1 MRIIKSRDLMII
13 LSKLNRQNQIGRAV
27 STKVYELWNK
37 LLEAD
42 SYDEVEGAF
51 STLNVT
57 NHGES
62 RIQHCVKYD
71 LGKGYRLVTIKHK
84 GIVSLE
90 FVGNH
95 DETDKWLDRN
105 SGKTLITDGSTLESV
120 NRIDGNQQ
128 LSWMEAAEAFPM
140 NSNRPLLDFLK
151 DKELEFIDHSLVI
164 PAANLRRLMRIYSY
178 STKEELEAALNGLQE
193 REYLFLSSLF
203 KCLYEDDLEGATLL
217 IDHEKDDLF
226 DISDLDKS
234 DIDEVRLGR
243 GYIELRDLSKEE
255 WNNLLSREWV
265 DWMLFLH
272 PDQKEIVDK
281 DFNGPSR
288 LLGVSGSGKT
298 CVLVHRALYLAK
310 KYKEPILI
318 TTINNSLA
326 ELLRGLVDQLIELEA
341 EDKEEL
347 KKLIEVKSFW
357 RVCFDFILVH
367 ENDQLIK
374 RGLEEYSDK
383 SQDDVDR
390 IWEEFVNLEEN
401 NEDYL
406 KAFNVITALKARS
419 MDAHS
424 YIKDEFNLIRSATSK
439 PQRHEYL
446 ELSRTGRKT
455 PLSKEMREDVLGT
468 LEAWEEKMEH
478 VGVSDYMNVLRFVN
492 KHESNI
498 KSKYRSILV
507 DEIQDF
513 GTEELRIL
521 RKLVVEDEN
530 DLFMCGDIAQQVQV
544 KQHKIRTAGINVIP
558 SNYLKIVKNYR
569 NSKEILL
576 AANSMFNSN
585 INRDD
590 FTEEGFELLDPELA
604 NFHTTE
610 PNVYYAPSF
619 ELELEYALNYF
630 QWCLSEGLMSKACI
644 ALAGFTHFEVCRL
657 AEQLHLPILNGDTDV
672 KDEKI
677 VISELN
683 QTKGFEFD
691 AVAVLNLNLE
701 NFPKPNYPKEEEFRD
716 ISRLYVAMTRAK
728 KHLILSYNTMLSRVF
743 DNVREYISDSQ
754 LWSEQLGE
762 EINEV
767 QLVQLIAPKVDNLLN
782 SDLDG
787 LRFIIRTPLIFSR
800 ELSLKIKQLVTG
812 RTASDT
818 SGRPTQFKTIRDIR
832 VALKIPRY
840 QGHLRNLLGAAYKE
854 AIEVLEIEFEVQ
866 RI

>member
-1 MRIIKSRDLMII
+1 MMI

-27 STKVYELWNK
+27 STKVYELWHN
-37 LLEAD
+37 L
-42 SYDEVEGAF
+42 EGAENYDDVETAF
-51 STLNVT
+51 ATLTVT

-84 GIVSLE
+84 GVISLE

-95 DETDKWLDRN
+95 NETDKWLDRN
-105 SGKTLITDGSTLESV
+105 SGKILITDGSTLESV
-120 NRIDGNQQ
+120 NRIESNQK
-128 LSWMEAAEAFPM
+128 LSWMEAAKAFPM
-140 NSNRPLLDFLK
+140 NSNKPLLDFLK
-151 DKELEFIDHSLVI
+151 DKELEFIDTLVI
-164 PAANLRRLMRIYSY
+164 PATNLRRLMRIYSY
-178 STKEELEAALNGLQE
+178 STKEELESALNGLQK
-193 REYLFLSSLF
+193 REYSFLSSLF

-226 DISDLDKS
+226 NISDLDTS
-234 DIDEVRLGR
+234 DIDEVRVGR

-318 TTINNSLA
+318 TTINHSLA
-326 ELLRGLVDQLIELEA
+326 ELLRGLVNQLVEFEVDEKETLSEL
-341 EDKEEL
+341 
-347 KKLIEVKSFW
+347 IQVKSFW
-357 RVCFDFILVH
+357 RVCFDFILQF
-367 ENDQLIK
+367 EKDSLIR

-401 NEDYL
+401 NDDYI
-406 KAFNVITALKARS
+406 KAFDVITALKGRS

-424 YIKDEFNLIRSATSK
+424 YIKDEFNLIRSATSVE
-439 PQRHEYL
+439 QRFEYL
-446 ELSRTGRKT
+446 ELPRTGRKT
-455 PLSKEMREDVLGT
+455 PLSKELREVVLST
-468 LEAWEEKMEH
+468 LNAWEEKMEH

-498 KSKYRSILV
+498 AASYRSILV

-521 RKLVVEDEN
+521 RKLVDEN
-530 DLFMCGDIAQQVQV
+530 ENDIFMCGDIAQQVQV
-544 KQHKIRTAGINVIP
+544 KQHKIRTAGINVLP

-610 PNVYYAPSF
+610 PSVYYAPSF
-619 ELELEYALNYF
+619 ELELEYALNYLH
-630 QWCLSEGLMSKACI
+630 WCLSEGLTSKACI

-657 AEQLHLPILNGDTDV
+657 AEQLQLPILNGDTDV

-691 AVAVLNLNLE
+691 AVVILNLNTE
-701 NFPKPNYPKEEEFRD
+701 TFPKPNYPKEEEFRD

-728 KHLILSYNTMLSRVF
+728 KDLILSYSTSLSNVF
-743 DNVREYISDSQ
+743 DQVDEYISDPE
-754 LWSEQLGE
+754 LWSEHLGE

-767 QLVQLIAPKVDNLLN
+767 ELDHFTSLKADDLLN

-787 LRFIIRTPLIFSR
+787 LKFVIRTPLLFSR
-800 ELSLKIKQLVTG
+800 ELALRIKQLVTG
-812 RTASDT
+812 RIASDT
-818 SGRPTQFKTIRDIR
+818 SGRPTQFKNIKDLRG
-832 VALKIPRY
+832 ALRIPRY
-840 QGHLRNLLGAAYKE
+840 QGHLRSLLGATYEE
-854 AIEVLEIEFEVQ
+854 AMVALKIELEVQ

>member
-1 MRIIKSRDLMII
+1 MMI

-27 STKVYELWNK
+27 STKVYELWHN
-37 LLEAD
+37 LEGAEN
-42 SYDEVEGAF
+42 YDDVETAF
-51 STLNVT
+51 STLTVT
-57 NHGES
+57 NHGEN

-84 GIVSLE
+84 GVISLE

-95 DETDKWLDRN
+95 KETDKWLDRN
-105 SGKTLITDGSTLESV
+105 SGKILITDGSTLESV
-120 NRIDGNQQ
+120 NRIESNQK
-128 LSWMEAAEAFPM
+128 LSWMEAAKAFPM
-140 NSNRPLLDFLK
+140 NSNKPLLDFLK
-151 DKELEFIDHSLVI
+151 DKELEFIDTLVI
-164 PAANLRRLMRIYSY
+164 PATNLRRLMRIYSY
-178 STKEELEAALNGLQE
+178 STKEELESALNGLQK
-193 REYLFLSSLF
+193 REYSFLSSLF

-226 DISDLDKS
+226 NISDLDTS
-234 DIDEVRLGR
+234 DIDQVRVGR

-318 TTINNSLA
+318 TTINHSLA
-326 ELLRGLVDQLIELEA
+326 ELLRGLVNQLVEFEVDEKETLSEL
-341 EDKEEL
+341 
-347 KKLIEVKSFW
+347 IQVKSFW
-357 RVCFDFILVH
+357 RVCFDFILQF
-367 ENDQLIK
+367 EKDSLIR

-401 NEDYL
+401 NDDYI
-406 KAFNVITALKARS
+406 KAFDVITALKGRS

-424 YIKDEFNLIRSATSK
+424 YIKDEFNLIRSATSVE
-439 PQRHEYL
+439 QRFEYL
-446 ELSRTGRKT
+446 ELPRTGRKT
-455 PLSKEMREDVLGT
+455 PLSKELREVVLST
-468 LEAWEEKMEH
+468 LNAWEEKMEH

-492 KHESNI
+492 KHKSNI
-498 KSKYRSILV
+498 AASYRSILV

-521 RKLVVEDEN
+521 RKLVDEN
-530 DLFMCGDIAQQVQV
+530 ENDIFMCGDIAQQVQV
-544 KQHKIRTAGINVIP
+544 KQHKIRTAGINVLP

-610 PNVYYAPSF
+610 PSVYYAPSF
-619 ELELEYALNYF
+619 ELELEYALNYLH
-630 QWCLSEGLMSKACI
+630 WCLSEGLTSKACI

-657 AEQLHLPILNGDTDV
+657 AEQLQLPILNGDTDV

-691 AVAVLNLNLE
+691 AVVILNLNTE
-701 NFPKPNYPKEEEFRD
+701 TFPKPNYPKEEEFRD

-728 KHLILSYNTMLSRVF
+728 KDLILSYSTSLSNVF
-743 DNVREYISDSQ
+743 DQVDEYISDPE
-754 LWSEQLGE
+754 LWSEHLGE

-767 QLVQLIAPKVDNLLN
+767 ELDHFTSLKADDLLN

-787 LRFIIRTPLIFSR
+787 LKFVIRTPLLFSR
-800 ELSLKIKQLVTG
+800 ELALRIKQLVTG
-812 RTASDT
+812 RIASDT
-818 SGRPTQFKTIRDIR
+818 SGRPTQFKNIKDLRG
-832 VALKIPRY
+832 ALRIPRY
-840 QGHLRNLLGAAYKE
+840 QGHLRSLLGATYEE
-854 AIEVLEIEFEVQ
+854 AMVALKIELEVQ

>member
-1 MRIIKSRDLMII
+1 MRVIKSRDLMMI

-27 STKVYELWNK
+27 STKVYELWNE

-42 SYDEVEGAF
+42 NYDEVEAAF
-51 STLNVT
+51 TTLNVT

-71 LGKGYRLVTIKHK
+71 LGRGYRLVTIKHQ

-95 DETDKWLDRN
+95 DETDRWLDRN
-105 SGKTLITDGSTLESV
+105 AGRTLITDRSTLESV
-120 NRIDGNQQ
+120 NRIEGIQQ
-128 LSWMEAAEAFPM
+128 VSWMEGFNAFPM
-140 NSNRPLLDFLK
+140 NSNKPLLDFLK
-151 DKELEFIDHSLVI
+151 ERDLEFIEGLDI
-164 PAANLRRLMRIYSY
+164 PIANYRRLMKIYSY
-178 STKEELEAALNGLQE
+178 SNKEELETALNGLQE
-193 REYLFLSSLF
+193 REYSFLSSLF

-217 IDHEKDDLF
+217 IDHEKDDFLKL
-226 DISDLDKS
+226 SDLDSS
-234 DIDEVRLGR
+234 DIDEVRLGQ

-310 KYKEPILI
+310 KYKEPVLI
-318 TTINNSLA
+318 TTINHSLA
-326 ELLRGLVDQLIELEA
+326 ELLKGLVNQLIELEV
-341 EDKEEL
+341 EEKEALTEL
-347 KKLIEVKSFW
+347 IQVKSFW
-357 RVCFDFILVH
+357 KVCFDFILQF
-367 ENDQLIK
+367 EKDNLIR

-390 IWEEFVNLEEN
+390 IWEEFINLEEN
-401 NEDYL
+401 NDDYI
-406 KAFNVITALKARS
+406 KAFDVITALKGRD

-424 YIKDEFNLIRSATSK
+424 YIKDEFNLIRSATSNT
-439 PQRHEYL
+439 QRQEYL

-455 PLSKEMREDVLGT
+455 PLSQEMREVVLDT

-492 KHESNI
+492 KYEANI
-498 KSKYRSILV
+498 TASYRSILV

-513 GTEELRIL
+513 GTEELSIL
-521 RKLVVEDEN
+521 RKLVDVGEN
-530 DLFMCGDIAQQVQV
+530 DIFMCGDIAQQVQV

-558 SNYLKIVKNYR
+558 ANYLTIVKNYR

-576 AANSMFNSN
+576 AANRMFNSN

-610 PNVYYAPSF
+610 PYVYYAPSF
-619 ELELEYALNYF
+619 ELELEYSINYL

-657 AEQLHLPILNGDTDV
+657 AEQLQLPILNGDTDV

-701 NFPKPNYPKEEEFRD
+701 TFPKPNYPKEEEFRD
-716 ISRLYVAMTRAK
+716 VSRLYVAMTRAK
-728 KHLILSYNTMLSRVF
+728 KELILSYNTKLSKVF
-743 DNVREYISDSQ
+743 DHVGECISDPQ
-754 LWSEQLGE
+754 LWSEQLDE

-767 QLVQLIAPKVDNLLN
+767 QLGNFVGPQVNNLLD

-787 LRFIIRTPLIFSR
+787 LRFIIRTPLTFSR
-800 ELSLKIKQLVTG
+800 ELALKIRQLVGG
-812 RTASDT
+812 RSASDT
-818 SGRPTQFKTIRDIR
+818 SGRPTQFKTIKDLRS
-832 VALKIPRY
+832 ALKTLRY
-840 QGHLRNLLGAAYKE
+840 QGHLRNILGAVYDE
-854 AIEVLEIEFEVQ
+854 AIEVMKIDFEVQ

>member
-1 MRIIKSRDLMII
+1 MRVIKSSDLMMI
-13 LSKLNRQNQIGRAV
+13 LSKLNRQNQIGRSV
-27 STKVYELWNK
+27 STKVYELWNE
-37 LLEAD
+37 LVEANSFED
-42 SYDEVEGAF
+42 VEVAF
-51 STLNVT
+51 GRLNVT
-57 NHGES
+57 NHGET

-84 GIVSLE
+84 GVVSLE

-95 DETDKWLDRN
+95 DDTDKWLN
-105 SGKTLITDGSTLESV
+105 ANAGKQLITDGDTITSV
-120 NRIDGNQQ
+120 KKIEGEKYIGWMDNQY
-128 LSWMEAAEAFPM
+128 AFPM
-140 NSNRPLLDFLK
+140 NSDKPLLDFLREK
-151 DKELEFIDHSLVI
+151 DHNFIDTLNIPIPNYRSL
-164 PAANLRRLMRIYSY
+164 LSIYSY
-178 STKEELEAALNGLQE
+178 SSKDELEAALNGLPE
-193 REYLFLSSLF
+193 REYSFLSSLF
-203 KCLYEDDLEGATLL
+203 NYLYQDDLEGAFRL
-217 IDHEKDDLF
+217 IEHEQDEF
-226 DISDLDKS
+226 FNVSDLNSS
-234 DIDEVRLGR
+234 DINNVRLGR

-255 WNNLLSREWV
+255 WNSLLDSEWV

-272 PDQKEIVDK
+272 PDQKEIVNK

-310 KYKEPILI
+310 KYKEPVLI
-318 TTINNSLA
+318 TTINHSLA
-326 ELLRGLVDQLIELEA
+326 ELLKGLVDQLIELEFQ
-341 EDKEEL
+341 EKEIL
-347 KKLIEVKSFW
+347 KGLIQVKSFW
-357 RVCFDFILVH
+357 KVCFDFILQF
-367 ENDQLIK
+367 EKDSLIR

-401 NEDYL
+401 NDDYI
-406 KAFNVITALKARS
+406 KAFDVITALKGRS
-419 MDAHS
+419 MDAHT
-424 YIKDEFNLIRSATSK
+424 YIKDEFNLVRSATSVE
-439 PQRHEYL
+439 QRLEYL
-446 ELSRTGRKT
+446 DLPRTGRKT
-455 PLSKEMREDVLGT
+455 PLNKELREVVLST
-468 LEAWEEKMEH
+468 LNAWEEKMEH

-498 KSKYRSILV
+498 TTNYRSILI

-521 RKLVVEDEN
+521 RKLVDEDEN
-530 DLFMCGDIAQQVQV
+530 DIFMCGDIAQQVQV
-544 KQHKIRTAGINVIP
+544 KQHKIRTAGINVLP

-569 NSKEILL
+569 NSREILL

-610 PNVYYAPSF
+610 PYVYYAPSF
-619 ELELEYALNYF
+619 EMELEYALNYLR
-630 QWCLSEGLMSKACI
+630 WCLNEGLMSKACI
-644 ALAGFTHFEVCRL
+644 ALAGFSHFEVCRL
-657 AEQLHLPILNGDTDV
+657 AEQLQLPILNGDTDV

-691 AVAVLNLNLE
+691 VVAILNLNSE
-701 NFPKPNYPKEEEFRD
+701 TFPKPNYPKEEEFRD

-728 KHLILSYNTMLSRVF
+728 KELILSYNTTLSKVF
-743 DNVREYISDSQ
+743 NHVGEYISDPT

-767 QLVQLIAPKVDNLLN
+767 QLDHFSALKSDNLMN
-782 SDLDG
+782 SELDG
-787 LRFIIRTPLIFSR
+787 LRFIIRTPLLFSR
-800 ELSLKIKQLVTG
+800 DLALKFKQLVTG
-812 RTASDT
+812 RSTSDT
-818 SGRPTQFKTIRDIR
+818 SGRPTQFKAIKDLRG
-832 VALKIPRY
+832 ALKIPRY
-840 QGHLRNLLGAAYKE
+840 QGHLRSLFGTTYEE
-854 AIEVLEIEFEVQ
+854 AMKVLEIELEVQ

>member
-1 MRIIKSRDLMII
+1 MRVIKSNDLMVI
-13 LSKLNRQNQIGRAV
+13 LSRLNRQNQIGRAV
-27 STKVYELWNK
+27 STKVYELWNE
-37 LLEAD
+37 LLEANN
-42 SYDEVEGAF
+42 YDEVEAAF
-51 STLNVT
+51 ANLNVT

-71 LGKGYRLVTIKHK
+71 LGKGYRLVTIKHA
-84 GIVSLE
+84 GVVSLE

-95 DETDKWLDRN
+95 DQTDKWLNRN
-105 SGKTLITDGSTLESV
+105 SGKILVTDGSTLKSV
-120 NRIDGNQQ
+120 NRINGEQH
-128 LSWMEAAEAFPM
+128 LIWMEAADEFPM
-140 NSNRPLLDFLK
+140 NSGKPLLYFLK
-151 DKELEFIDHSLVI
+151 EKDLEFIESLDI
-164 PAANLRRLMRIYSY
+164 PNANYRRLMGIYAY
-178 STKEELEAALNGLQE
+178 SNKEELERALNGLQE
-193 REYLFLSSLF
+193 REHSFLSSLF

-226 DISDLDKS
+226 DISDLDSS
-234 DIDEVRLGR
+234 DIDEVRLGQ
-243 GYIELRDLSKEE
+243 GYIELRDLSKDE

-272 PDQKEIVDK
+272 PDQKEIVDR

-310 KYKEPILI
+310 KYKEPVLI
-318 TTINNSLA
+318 TTINHSLA
-326 ELLRGLVDQLIELEA
+326 ELLKGLVDQLIELEVEEKETLA
-341 EDKEEL
+341 E
-347 KKLIEVKSFW
+347 LIQVKSFW
-357 RVCFDFILVH
+357 RVCFDFILQF
-367 ENDQLIK
+367 EEDNLIR

-390 IWEEFVNLEEN
+390 IWEEFINLEEN
-401 NEDYL
+401 NDDYS
-406 KAFNVITALKARS
+406 KAFDVITALKGRS
-419 MDAHS
+419 MDAHT
-424 YIKDEFNLIRSATSK
+424 YIKDEFNLIRSATSIE
-439 PQRHEYL
+439 QRLQYL
-446 ELSRTGRKT
+446 ELPRTGRKT
-455 PLSKEMREDVLGT
+455 PLNKELREIVLGT
-468 LEAWEEKMEH
+468 LNAWEEKMEH
-478 VGVSDYMNVLRFVN
+478 VGVSDYMNVLRFVS
-492 KHESNI
+492 KHESNMAAR
-498 KSKYRSILV
+498 YRSILV

-521 RKLVVEDEN
+521 RKLVDEN
-530 DLFMCGDIAQQVQV
+530 ENDIFMCGDIAQQVQV
-544 KQHKIRTAGINVIP
+544 KQHKIRTAGINVLP
-558 SNYLKIVKNYR
+558 SNYLRIVKNYR

-576 AANSMFNSN
+576 AANSMFNTN

-610 PNVYYAPSF
+610 PYVYHAPSF
-619 ELELEYALNYF
+619 ELELEYALNYLR
-630 QWCLSEGLMSKACI
+630 WCLNEGLMSKACI

-657 AEQLHLPILNGDTDV
+657 AEQLQLPILNGDTDV

-691 AVAVLNLNLE
+691 VVAILNLNSE
-701 NFPKPNYPKEEEFRD
+701 TFPKPNYPKEEEFRD

-728 KHLILSYNTMLSRVF
+728 KELILSYNTTLSTVF
-743 DNVREYISDSQ
+743 DHVGEYISDPA

-767 QLVQLIAPKVDNLLN
+767 QLDHFSAPKSDDLLN

-787 LRFIIRTPLIFSR
+787 LRFIIRTPLLFSR

-812 RTASDT
+812 RSASDT
-818 SGRPTQFKTIRDIR
+818 SGRPTQFKVIKDLRG
-832 VALKIPRY
+832 ALKIPRY
-840 QGHLRNLLGAAYKE
+840 QGHLRSLFGATYEE
-854 AIEVLEIEFEVQ
+854 AMEVLNIDLEVQ

>member
-1 MRIIKSRDLMII
+1 MMI

-27 STKVYELWNK
+27 STKVYELWHN
-37 LLEAD
+37 LEGAEN
-42 SYDEVEGAF
+42 YDDVETAF
-51 STLNVT
+51 STLTVT
-57 NHGES
+57 NHGEN

-84 GIVSLE
+84 GVISLE

-95 DETDKWLDRN
+95 NETDKWLDRN
-105 SGKTLITDGSTLESV
+105 SGKILITDGSTLESV
-120 NRIDGNQQ
+120 NRIESNQK
-128 LSWMEAAEAFPM
+128 LSWMEAAKAFPM
-140 NSNRPLLDFLK
+140 NSNKPLLDFLK
-151 DKELEFIDHSLVI
+151 DKELEFIDTLVI
-164 PAANLRRLMRIYSY
+164 PATNLRRLMRIYSY
-178 STKEELEAALNGLQE
+178 STKEELESALNGLQK
-193 REYLFLSSLF
+193 REYSFLSSLF

-226 DISDLDKS
+226 NISDLDTS
-234 DIDEVRLGR
+234 DIDEVRVGR

-318 TTINNSLA
+318 TTINHSLA
-326 ELLRGLVDQLIELEA
+326 ELLRGLVNQLVEFEVDEKETLSEL
-341 EDKEEL
+341 
-347 KKLIEVKSFW
+347 IQVKSFW
-357 RVCFDFILVH
+357 RVCFDFILQF
-367 ENDQLIK
+367 EKDSLIR

-401 NEDYL
+401 NDDYI
-406 KAFNVITALKARS
+406 KAFDVITALKGRS

-424 YIKDEFNLIRSATSK
+424 YIKDEFNLIRSATSVE
-439 PQRHEYL
+439 QRFEYL
-446 ELSRTGRKT
+446 ELPRTGRKT
-455 PLSKEMREDVLGT
+455 PLSKELREVVLST
-468 LEAWEEKMEH
+468 LNAWEEKMEH

-498 KSKYRSILV
+498 AASYRSILV

-521 RKLVVEDEN
+521 RKLVDEN
-530 DLFMCGDIAQQVQV
+530 ENDIFMCGDIAQQVQV
-544 KQHKIRTAGINVIP
+544 KQHKIRTAGINVLP

-610 PNVYYAPSF
+610 PSVYYAPSF
-619 ELELEYALNYF
+619 ELELEYALNYLH
-630 QWCLSEGLMSKACI
+630 WCLSEGLTSKACI

-657 AEQLHLPILNGDTDV
+657 AEQLQLPILNGDTDV

-691 AVAVLNLNLE
+691 AVVILNLNTE
-701 NFPKPNYPKEEEFRD
+701 TFPKPNYPKEEEFRD

-728 KHLILSYNTMLSRVF
+728 KDLILSYSTSLSNVF
-743 DNVREYISDSQ
+743 DQVDEYISDPEK
-754 LWSEQLGE
+754 WSEHLGE

-767 QLVQLIAPKVDNLLN
+767 ELDHFTSLKADDLLN

-787 LRFIIRTPLIFSR
+787 LKFVIRTPLLFSR
-800 ELSLKIKQLVTG
+800 ELALRIKQLVTG
-812 RTASDT
+812 RIASDT
-818 SGRPTQFKTIRDIR
+818 SGRPMQFKNIKDLRG
-832 VALKIPRY
+832 ALRIPRY
-840 QGHLRNLLGAAYKE
+840 QGHLRSLLGATYEE
-854 AIEVLEIEFEVQ
+854 AMVALKIELEVQ

>member
-1 MRIIKSRDLMII
+1 MMI

-27 STKVYELWNK
+27 STKVYELWHN
-37 LLEAD
+37 LEGAEN
-42 SYDEVEGAF
+42 YDDVETAF
-51 STLNVT
+51 STLTVT
-57 NHGES
+57 NHGEN

-84 GIVSLE
+84 GVISLE

-95 DETDKWLDRN
+95 NETDKWLDRN
-105 SGKTLITDGSTLESV
+105 SGKILITDGSTLESV
-120 NRIDGNQQ
+120 NRIESNQK
-128 LSWMEAAEAFPM
+128 LSWMEAAKAFPM
-140 NSNRPLLDFLK
+140 NSNKPLLDFLK
-151 DKELEFIDHSLVI
+151 DKELEFIDTLVI
-164 PAANLRRLMRIYSY
+164 PATNLRRLMRIYSY
-178 STKEELEAALNGLQE
+178 STKKELESALNGLQK
-193 REYLFLSSLF
+193 REYSFLSSLF

-226 DISDLDKS
+226 NISDLDTS
-234 DIDEVRLGR
+234 DIDEVRVGR

-318 TTINNSLA
+318 TTINHSLA
-326 ELLRGLVDQLIELEA
+326 ELLRGLVNQLVEFEVDEKETLSEL
-341 EDKEEL
+341 
-347 KKLIEVKSFW
+347 IQVKSFW
-357 RVCFDFILVH
+357 RVCFDFILQF
-367 ENDQLIK
+367 EKDSLIR

-401 NEDYL
+401 NDDYI
-406 KAFNVITALKARS
+406 KAFDVITALKGRS

-424 YIKDEFNLIRSATSK
+424 YIKDEFNLIRSATSVE
-439 PQRHEYL
+439 QRFEYL
-446 ELSRTGRKT
+446 ELPRTGRKT
-455 PLSKEMREDVLGT
+455 PLSKELREVVLST
-468 LEAWEEKMEH
+468 LNAWEEKMEH
-478 VGVSDYMNVLRFVN
+478 VGVSDYMNVLRFMN

-498 KSKYRSILV
+498 AASYRSILV

-521 RKLVVEDEN
+521 RKLVDEN
-530 DLFMCGDIAQQVQV
+530 ENDIFMCGDIAQQVQV
-544 KQHKIRTAGINVIP
+544 KQHKIRTAGINVLP

-610 PNVYYAPSF
+610 PSVYYAPSF
-619 ELELEYALNYF
+619 ELELEYALNYLH
-630 QWCLSEGLMSKACI
+630 WCLSEGLTSKACI

-657 AEQLHLPILNGDTDV
+657 AEQLQLPILNGDTDV

-691 AVAVLNLNLE
+691 AVVILNLNTE
-701 NFPKPNYPKEEEFRD
+701 TFPKPNYPKEEEFRD

-728 KHLILSYNTMLSRVF
+728 KDLILSYSTSLSNVF
-743 DNVREYISDSQ
+743 DQVDEYISDPEP
-754 LWSEQLGE
+754 WSEHLGE

-767 QLVQLIAPKVDNLLN
+767 ELDHFTSLKADDLLN

-787 LRFIIRTPLIFSR
+787 LKFVIRTPLLFSR
-800 ELSLKIKQLVTG
+800 ELALRIKQLVTG
-812 RTASDT
+812 RIASDT
-818 SGRPTQFKTIRDIR
+818 SGRPTQFKNIKDLRG
-832 VALKIPRY
+832 ALRIPRY
-840 QGHLRNLLGAAYKE
+840 QGHLRSLLGATYEE
-854 AIEVLEIEFEVQ
+854 AMVALKIELEVQ

>member
-1 MRIIKSRDLMII
+1 MMI

-27 STKVYELWNK
+27 STKVYELWHN
-37 LLEAD
+37 LEGAEN
-42 SYDEVEGAF
+42 YDDVETAF
-51 STLNVT
+51 STLTVT
-57 NHGES
+57 NHGEN

-84 GIVSLE
+84 GVISLE

-95 DETDKWLDRN
+95 NETDKWLDRN
-105 SGKTLITDGSTLESV
+105 SGKILITDGSTLESV
-120 NRIDGNQQ
+120 NRIESNQK
-128 LSWMEAAEAFPM
+128 LSWMEAAKAFPM
-140 NSNRPLLDFLK
+140 NSNKPLLDFLK
-151 DKELEFIDHSLVI
+151 DKELEFIDTLVI
-164 PAANLRRLMRIYSY
+164 PTTNLRRLMGIYSY
-178 STKEELEAALNGLQE
+178 STKEELELALNGLQK
-193 REYLFLSSLF
+193 REYSFLSSLF

-226 DISDLDKS
+226 NISDLDTS
-234 DIDEVRLGR
+234 DIDEVRVGR

-318 TTINNSLA
+318 TTINHSLA
-326 ELLRGLVDQLIELEA
+326 ELLRGLVNQLVEFEVDEKETLSEL
-341 EDKEEL
+341 
-347 KKLIEVKSFW
+347 IQVKSFW
-357 RVCFDFILVH
+357 RVCFDFILQF
-367 ENDQLIK
+367 EKDSLIR

-401 NEDYL
+401 NDDYI
-406 KAFNVITALKARS
+406 KAFDVITALKGRS

-424 YIKDEFNLIRSATSK
+424 YIKDEFNLIRSATSVE
-439 PQRHEYL
+439 QRFEYL
-446 ELSRTGRKT
+446 ELPRTGRKT
-455 PLSKEMREDVLGT
+455 PLSKELREVVLST
-468 LEAWEEKMEH
+468 LNAWEEKMEH

-498 KSKYRSILV
+498 AASYRSILV

-521 RKLVVEDEN
+521 RKLVDEN
-530 DLFMCGDIAQQVQV
+530 ENDIFMCGDIAQQVQV
-544 KQHKIRTAGINVIP
+544 KQHKIRTAGINVLP

-610 PNVYYAPSF
+610 PSVYYAPSF
-619 ELELEYALNYF
+619 ELELEYALNYLH
-630 QWCLSEGLMSKACI
+630 WCLSEGLTSKACI

-657 AEQLHLPILNGDTDV
+657 AEQLQLPILNGDTDV

-691 AVAVLNLNLE
+691 AVVILNLNTE
-701 NFPKPNYPKEEEFRD
+701 TFPKPNYPKEEEFRD

-728 KHLILSYNTMLSRVF
+728 KDLILSYSTSLSNVF
-743 DNVREYISDSQ
+743 DQVDEYISDPE
-754 LWSEQLGE
+754 LWSEHLGE

-767 QLVQLIAPKVDNLLN
+767 ELDHFTSLKADDLLN

-787 LRFIIRTPLIFSR
+787 LKFVIRTPLLFSR
-800 ELSLKIKQLVTG
+800 ELALRIKQLVTG
-812 RTASDT
+812 RIASDT
-818 SGRPTQFKTIRDIR
+818 SGRPTQFKNIKDLRG
-832 VALKIPRY
+832 ALRIPRY
-840 QGHLRNLLGAAYKE
+840 QGHLRSLLGATYEE
-854 AIEVLEIEFEVQ
+854 AMVALKIELEVQ